1 MPFIKKSFITEKLL
15 PNVPIEKVIGQ
26 YVTLK
31 KSGANYTCC
40 CPFHHEKT
48 PSFSVTPAK
57 QMFYCFGCKEH
68 GNVIDFMMKLKNLS
82 FPEAVEEIAQ
92 NAGLEVEY
100 DTTGTR
106 PKEEVDK
113 QKDYYDLMD
122 RCATLFT
129 QVLNSPEGAQG
140 LEYFSKNRALSR
152 DTILK
157 CRLGFAPK
165 NPHFLQ
171 ERLCQDP
178 KTEQKL
184 IDLGMLVRND
194 YGVHSMYRN
203 RVMIPIFDRRGR
215 IISFGGRTM
224 GDDKP
229 KYMNTKETP
238 IYRKRNEL
246 FGLYEV
252 LKANNNRP
260 PRIVVVEGYMD
271 VISVR
276 QAGCSYAVASLG
288 TATTPE
294 QIKEMFRYTDK
305 VVCCYDGDSAGRH
318 AAWHALETVTPILQ
332 DGKEIRFAFLPVEHD
347 PDSLVREQG
356 LGAFVKFLDEAMS
369 YPEFLIV
376 HKSQS
381 YDLKDPNA
389 LSTFISDTIRFI
401 RTIPLGSLQSVALKL
416 LSKPSGISEN
426 QLYDMLKQTPAEKTR
441 EYGVQTVAEQDR
453 ENSKPESARDFF
465 KTPMRKL
472 MAFIIQQPTVVS
484 NVQREF
490 ALDEFVLLCR
500 RLGVKG
506 ADELSGLLKIIAS
519 TPDITPAKFIEETRQ
534 TPYEKVVR
542 VLISAPLNL
551 TFESGGEIR
560 EIPYMDRI
568 EYFADILCEVITKP
582 LKERANVLRIEMSQ
596 GKMDALSEYT
606 QIQKEILSKDLKS

>member
-68 GNVIDFMMKLKNLS
+68 GNVIDFIMKLKNLS

-92 NAGLEVEY
+92 NAGLTVEY
-100 DTTGTR
+100 DTTNTR
-106 PKEEVDK
+106 SKEEVDL
-113 QKDYYDLMD
+113 QKEYYDLMD
-122 RCATLFT
+122 RCATLYT
-129 QVLNSPEGAQG
+129 QVLNSPEGAPG
-140 LEYFSKNRALSR
+140 LEYFSKNRGLTR

-276 QAGCSYAVASLG
+276 QAGCTYAVASLG

-332 DGKEIRFAFLPVEHD
+332 DGKEIRFAFLPPEHD

-381 YDLKDPNA
+381 YDLKDPNS
-389 LSTFISDTIRFI
+389 LSNFISDTIKLI
-401 RTIPLGSLQSVALKL
+401 KAIPLVSLQSVALKL

-426 QLYDMLKQTPAEKTR
+426 QLYDMLKQTHVEQPRAYVAQEKK
-441 EYGVQTVAEQDR
+441 EQ
-453 ENSKPESARDFF
+453 EQIAKNEVSRDFF

-472 MAFIIQQPTVVS
+472 MAFIIQQPTGVS

-490 ALDEFVLLCR
+490 ALDEFVALCK

-506 ADELSGLLKIIAS
+506 ADELEGLLKIIAK
-519 TPDITPAKFIEETRQ
+519 TPDITPAKFIEQTRQ
-534 TPYEKVVR
+534 TSYEKIVR
-542 VLISAPLNL
+542 LLISAPLNL

-560 EIPYMDRI
+560 EIPYVDRI
-568 EYFADILCEVITKP
+568 EYFADILSEVITKP
-582 LKERANVLRIEMSQ
+582 LKDRAKILSVEMSQ